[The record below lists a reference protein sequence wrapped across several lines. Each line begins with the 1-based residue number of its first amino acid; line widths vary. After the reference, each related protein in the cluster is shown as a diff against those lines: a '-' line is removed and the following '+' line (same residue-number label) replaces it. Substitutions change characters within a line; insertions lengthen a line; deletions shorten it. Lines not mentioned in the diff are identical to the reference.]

1 MEILYRVHKGVYVNL
16 TNRCSS
22 ACTFCLRQTMD
33 HVGESHSLWLEREP
47 TAQEVEDEF
56 RKWDMSQFEEIVFCG
71 FGEPTC
77 ALPVL
82 LEVARWLKTW
92 CSLPIRIN
100 TNGQG
105 SLIAGH
111 DISGE
116 LKDCIDVVSISLND
130 PDPAEYQKLVRSQ
143 FGDKAFPGM
152 LDFAK
157 KMRGPGHPGDYD
169 HRGYHHHPRG
179 RSSVQKNLS
188 GDRCN
193 LPHPSLGGLSPGG
206 ANQSGEND

>member
-1 MEILYRVHKGVYVNL
+1 MEILYRVHKGIYVNL

-100 TNGQG
+100 TNGLAD
-105 SLIAGH
+105 LIWHKPTAPM
-111 DISGE
+111 
-116 LKDCIDVVSISLND
+116 LKGLIDCVSVSLNAMD
-130 PDPAEYQKLVRSQ
+130 AEEYLKLTRSKFGIGSFDAMLKFTKECTQYVPHVMMTVVGEPVTTPEEQEICKGICEKVGATLRVRPYE
-143 FGDKAFPGM
+143 D
-152 LDFAK
+152 
-157 KMRGPGHPGDYD
+157 
-169 HRGYHHHPRG
+169 
-179 RSSVQKNLS
+179 
-188 GDRCN
+188 
-193 LPHPSLGGLSPGG
+193 
-206 ANQSGEND
+206 

>member
-1 MEILYRVHKGVYVNL
+1 MEILYKVHNGLYVNL
-16 TNRCSS
+16 TNKCSA

-47 TAQEVEDEF
+47 TAEEVKAEF
-56 RKWDMSQFEEIVFCG
+56 EKWDLNQFTEIVFCG

-82 LEVARWLKTW
+82 LEVAAWLKTQTN
-92 CSLPIRIN
+92 LPIRVN

-105 SLIAGH
+105 SLIAGR

-116 LKDCIDVVSISLND
+116 LAQCVDTVSISLND
-130 PDPAEYQKLVRSQ
+130 PDPVKYQALVRSR
-143 FGDKAFPGM
+143 FGDAAFPGM

-157 KMRGPGHPGDYD
+157 KCVAAGLHVVMTTVDTTITHEEEEQCRAICQEIGADY
-169 HRGYHHHPRG
+169 RIRPWEG
-179 RSSVQKNLS
+179 
-188 GDRCN
+188 
-193 LPHPSLGGLSPGG
+193 
-206 ANQSGEND
+206 

>member
-1 MEILYRVHKGVYVNL
+1 MEILYRVHNGIYVNL

-47 TAQEVEDEF
+47 TAQEVEAEF
-56 RKWDMSQFEEIVFCG
+56 EKWDLSQFQEIVFCG

-82 LEVARWLKTW
+82 LEVAHWLKQHYA
-92 CSLPIRIN
+92 LPIRVN

-111 DISGE
+111 DIAPE
-116 LKDCIDVVSISLND
+116 LATCVDVVSISLND
-130 PDPAEYQKLVRSQ
+130 PDPQEYQKLVRSK
-143 FGDKAFPGM
+143 FGDEAFPGM

-157 KMRGPGHPGDYD
+157 KCVEQDLKVVMTTVDTTITHQAEEECRKICHEI
-169 HRGYHHHPRG
+169 
-179 RSSVQKNLS
+179 
-188 GDRCN
+188 
-193 LPHPSLGGLSPGG
+193 G
-206 ANQSGEND
+206 AAYRIRPWED

>member
-130 PDPAEYQKLVRSQ
+130 PDPAGVSEAGAQSVWRQGL
-143 FGDKAFPGM
+143 PGNAG
-152 LDFAK
+152 LCE

-169 HRGYHHHPRG
+169 YRGYHHYPRG
-179 RSSVQKNLS
+179 RSTVRENLS
-188 GDRCN
+188 GDRCI
-193 LPHPSLGGLSPGG
+193 LPHPSLGRLSSGG
-206 ANQSGEND
+206 ADQSGEND

>member
-1 MEILYRVHKGVYVNL
+1 MEILYRVHNGLYVNL

-56 RKWDMSQFEEIVFCG
+56 RKWDMSQFQEIVFCG

-82 LEVARWLKTW
+82 LEVARWLKSW

-105 SLIAGH
+105 SLIAGR

-130 PDPAEYQKLVRSQ
+130 PDPEEYPKLVRSQ

-157 KMRGPGHPGDYD
+157 NCVAQGIQVIMTTVDTTITHEEEAQCRKIC
-169 HRGYHHHPRG
+169 
-179 RSSVQKNLS
+179 QEI
-188 GDRCN
+188 
-193 LPHPSLGGLSPGG
+193 G
-206 ANQSGEND
+206 AAYRIRPWED

>member
-1 MEILYRVHKGVYVNL
+1 M
-16 TNRCSS
+16 
-22 ACTFCLRQTMD
+22 
-33 HVGESHSLWLEREP
+33 
-47 TAQEVEDEF
+47 
-56 RKWDMSQFEEIVFCG
+56 
-71 FGEPTC
+71 
-77 ALPVL
+77 
-82 LEVARWLKTW
+82 EVARWLKTW

-157 KMRGPGHPGDYD
+157 KCVAQGIRVIMTTVDTTITHEEEAQCRKIC
-169 HRGYHHHPRG
+169 
-179 RSSVQKNLS
+179 QEI
-188 GDRCN
+188 
-193 LPHPSLGGLSPGG
+193 G
-206 ANQSGEND
+206 ATYRIRPWED

>member
-1 MEILYRVHKGVYVNL
+1 M
-16 TNRCSS
+16 
-22 ACTFCLRQTMD
+22 
-33 HVGESHSLWLEREP
+33 
-47 TAQEVEDEF
+47 
-56 RKWDMSQFEEIVFCG
+56 
-71 FGEPTC
+71 
-77 ALPVL
+77 PVL

-157 KMRGPGHPGDYD
+157 KCVAQGIRVIMTTVDTTITHEEEAQCRKIC
-169 HRGYHHHPRG
+169 
-179 RSSVQKNLS
+179 QEI
-188 GDRCN
+188 
-193 LPHPSLGGLSPGG
+193 G
-206 ANQSGEND
+206 ATYRIRPWED